1 MGKIF
6 LTYILFINLV
16 TFVQFG
22 IDKRKAIKNKRRIK
36 EKTLFLTALPFGG
49 IGAYLGMQVFNHK
62 KNYWNFS
69 VGLTI
74 IGVIQTVAIYFI
86 IVNM

>member
-1 MGKIF
+1 MEKIF

-36 EKTLFLTALPFGG
+36 EKTLLLT
-49 IGAYLGMQVFNHK
+49 
-62 KNYWNFS
+62 
-69 VGLTI
+69 
-74 IGVIQTVAIYFI
+74 
-86 IVNM
+86 

>member
-1 MGKIF
+1 M
-6 LTYILFINLV
+6 
-16 TFVQFG
+16 
-22 IDKRKAIKNKRRIK
+22 A
-36 EKTLFLTALPFGG
+36 FGG

-62 KNYWNFS
+62 KNYWKFS

-74 IGVIQTVAIYFI
+74 IGVIQTVAIYFV